1 MPIGY
6 VYGMPYLPF
15 TTQQLL
21 IGGIAFVVLLF
32 FVFVL
37 PARHTS
43 AKPYERLPSILTPPE
58 QHFYRVLSSVVKE
71 QAIIMAK
78 VRVADLL
85 KVRRSINKK
94 HFWSYFSKIS
104 QKHIDFVLIDPQTF
118 TTLCAIELDDKS
130 HLNLDRMKR
139 DRFVNQVMAQTDIPL
154 YRFKV
159 KRKYDRSYIL
169 QTLNPCLSPLY

>member
-1 MPIGY
+1 MIN
-6 VYGMPYLPF
+6 LPF
-15 TTQQLL
+15 TLQQLL
-21 IGGIAFVVLLF
+21 IGGITFVVFLLF
-32 FVFVL
+32 VVVL

-43 AKPYERLPSILTPPE
+43 AKPYERLPSILTPSE
-58 QHFYRVLSSVVKE
+58 QHFYKVLSSVVKE

-85 KVRRSINKK
+85 KVRRSMSKK

-118 TTLCAIELDDKS
+118 ITLCVIELDDKS

-139 DRFVNQVMAQTDIPL
+139 DRFVNQIMAQTGIPL
-154 YRFKV
+154 YRFSV
-159 KRKYDRSYIL
+159 RRRYDRSEIL
-169 QTLNPCLSPLY
+169 ERLKGCL

>member
-1 MPIGY
+1 MPH
-6 VYGMPYLPF
+6 LSF
-15 TTQQLL
+15 TLQQLL
-21 IGGIAFVVLLF
+21 IGGIAFIVLLL
-32 FVFVL
+32 FVIVL

-58 QHFYRVLSSVVKE
+58 QHFYKVLSSVVRE
-71 QAIIMAK
+71 QTIIMAK

-104 QKHIDFVLIDPQTF
+104 QKHIDYVLIDPQTF

-139 DRFVNQVMAQTDIPL
+139 DRFVNQIMAQTGIPL
-154 YRFKV
+154 YRFSV
-159 KRKYDRSYIL
+159 RRRYDRGGIWNKL
-169 QTLNPCLSPLY
+169 EKCF

>member
-1 MPIGY
+1 
-6 VYGMPYLPF
+6 MPYFLF
-15 TTQQLL
+15 TSQQFLV
-21 IGGIAFVVLLF
+21 GGIAFVVLLL
-32 FVFVL
+32 FVIVL

-43 AKPYERLPSILTPPE
+43 AKSYERLPSILTPSE
-58 QHFYRVLSSVVKE
+58 QHFYKVLSSVIKE

-85 KVRRSINKK
+85 KVRRSISKK

-139 DRFVNQVMAQTDIPL
+139 DRFINQVMAQTGIPL
-154 YRFKV
+154 YRFSVRRRYNRNMIFERLK
-159 KRKYDRSYIL
+159 D
-169 QTLNPCLSPLY
+169 CL